1 MALKRL
7 SMASLGLGKKA
18 PKSQAEETPERASAH
33 PLGEAGEPLDRAHP
47 FYFGFLAAAGAVIA
61 ITLLKAFASASQVFV
76 LILISLFLAAGLNPA
91 VEFFKRR
98 GLSRG
103 TSVAAVI
110 GCVLAFVT
118 LFGVVVIPPVVKQLD
133 DLLRNAPSLV
143 AHLKDNPSLA
153 KLNSHYGIID
163 SLQKKLSDSIHNG
176 QFVMSAFG
184 GVIGVGKAV
193 ISGAISAL
201 TILILTLYFLASLP
215 TVTAT
220 AYRFVPKSRRGRV
233 AAISDAIIGRIGN
246 FVSGQV
252 TVAFI
257 AAIFALILALVL
269 GVPYPQ
275 AVALLVF
282 LCGTIPLVGHI
293 LGCSAFTLLALT
305 KSSMTAVIVLIAYVA
320 YIQVENYLIMPR
332 IMRRSLSI
340 PGLVTIIAALVGVS
354 LLGIV
359 GGILAVPL
367 AAAVLLILDEVV
379 FPKAELS

>member
-1 MALKRL
+1 MALKKPSL
-7 SMASLGLGKKA
+7 HFGSKDHGSKETAGASDHSLGQLGA
-18 PKSQAEETPERASAH
+18 
-33 PLGEAGEPLDRAHP
+33 PLDRAHP

-91 VEFFKRR
+91 VEFFRRR
-98 GLSRG
+98 GLQRRFA
-103 TSVAAVI
+103 VLAVI
-110 GCVLAFVT
+110 GCVVAFVG
-118 LFGVVVIPPVVKQLD
+118 LFAAVVIPPVIKQLD
-133 DLLRNAPSLV
+133 ALIRNAPTLISN
-143 AHLKDNPSLA
+143 LKNNPTLA

-163 SLQKKLSDSIHNG
+163 SIQKKVASSIHNG

-193 ISGAISAL
+193 LSGAIAAL

-215 TVTAT
+215 SVTAT
-220 AYRFVPKSRRGRV
+220 AYRFAPRSRRER
-233 AAISDAIIGRIGN
+233 ISKITDAIILRIGS
-246 FVSGQV
+246 FVSGQA

-257 AAIFALILALVL
+257 AAIFALVLALCL
-269 GVPYPQ
+269 NIPYPQ
-275 AVALLVF
+275 AIALLVF
-282 LCGTIPLVGHI
+282 LCGLIPLVGHI
-293 LGCSAFTLLALT
+293 LGCTAFTIVALT
-305 KSSMTAVIVLIAYVA
+305 KSPTDAIVVLCLYLAYV
-320 YIQVENYLIMPR
+320 QVENYLIMPR

-359 GGILAVPL
+359 GGILAVPI

-379 FPKAELS
+379 FPKADQS